1 MTHALFSRA
10 FGAERRAVKAANM
23 VLFGQHAAFP
33 AIEFPNPD
41 FAGLSSLMDCSGRQ
55 KAVPRADSCAAAWRA
70 RAGL

>member
-1 MTHALFSRA
+1 
-10 FGAERRAVKAANM
+10 M